1 MKRLLSTLMSAAMML
16 TLLTAGAQTALADEP
31 TQTGKVFA
39 GYYTDDTYETPVRDI
54 TGLTEGTDYV
64 AKFVS
69 DKVLQAK
76 YQLTYLANEDQDS
89 TRLRVVTTV
98 DSTRYKRVGFFVS
111 VNGGAEKTFESTK
124 VAKRIVGT
132 TDLGDLEYV
141 PTDFSPESQYFC
153 AFNFTVKKANYG
165 ATLTFTPF
173 WETFDGTVV
182 RGELHEDGETYG
194 RDIVIGESPAFNNKL
209 IGTAAELTAFAAESQ
224 TRNFANWTVKLTA
237 DIDLNPGWTAG
248 ASAPAQTWTSIG
260 SQAMPFAGTF
270 DGQGKTISGVF
281 LNTATARQGLFG
293 ETASTAVLRDFS
305 LTNSY
310 FTTNT
315 VRLGSIAGTFAG
327 RAERIYS
334 DALVNATGSANRI
347 GGLFGVAAGA
357 VVSECWYDGTVSAP
371 GKTYVGGLIGSAQDA
386 VVKLEHSLFTGAVT
400 STNQVG
406 GLIGY
411 VATTTTIDDCAGIGA
426 VTSVK
431 ATQGGTLVG
440 EKAGAASLTIS
451 NTAYGNNRD
460 STAYARIG
468 YSGTAD
474 SESNLTALANQAAIT
489 ALAGIGGIKS
499 LGACLNFADF
509 WTIRDSGSPTPV
521 CFGSDR
527 TFTAGSA
534 ADLADVAAASQR
546 FDFTGWTILLGTD
559 VDMNPGFTAGADGMT
574 DGADGTPAAWTPI
587 GSQSKPFA
595 GTFDGQGNT
604 ISGVYLSTTT
614 ARQGLFGETAST
626 AVLRDFSLTNS
637 YFTTNTVRLG
647 SIAGSFKGRAERIHS
662 DAFVTATGGTNGT
675 GGMFGLFDGD
685 AVVSECWYDGTIN
698 GQMHVGGLIGKVLN
712 AGTVTVEHSLFSGT
726 VTGISQVGGL
736 IGVTQSASGGVTIYD
751 SASLGTVTKTGSS
764 TQNGI
769 LVGYNTTT
777 LTARHSTAA
786 NSTAGNVTSGVA
798 NGTGS
803 SYTYPN
809 SGILSTKVSE
819 LTGFNGKTKL
829 SAYLLFDEYWSIREN
844 DVPVPVY
851 FSEGGGSNVYVI
863 STADALLAFAAESQ
877 TNNFAGWTIKLGAD
891 IDLNPG
897 WDASAK
903 VAAAQAWTPIG
914 SQSKPFAGTFDGQ
927 GHTISGVYMEISA
940 AINGLFRKTAETAV
954 LKNFRLENS
963 FLNVTAGNRVGSI
976 AGDGY
981 GAIYNVYSNAIID
994 GRGWTG
1000 GLVGFACSLTMEQCI
1015 FDGAY
1020 TNTTANGNGV
1030 GGLIGY
1036 INGGNTVIR
1045 NCINSGSVNA
1055 DLYTENNQ
1063 PKAGGLVGQVASSA
1077 TLSIENCLNTGLVS
1091 TVKTYTFGR
1100 ILGYNDNGC
1109 STTVTGSY
1117 ATQESCAS
1125 PDSNGRPTALEYEL
1139 VAQSDITGS
1148 AARTAMPLLDW
1159 VNVWQTVDG
1168 GLPTLRFSEASLGG
1182 NAVDAAAGS
1191 ADIALLGAVYA
1202 GTTLYQGDM
1211 HAHADDDGNLDET
1224 AALAQ
1229 WKSEM
1234 AGHDLDFVASLDH
1247 RQTTHIDNAEWDKD
1261 LFLYG
1266 TEPGTYITGLSSP
1279 SYSSALGKMHYLML
1293 FKTKGQLENVLSSV
1307 PAYNYNPAYS
1317 GTDPK
1322 PHAANGTVG
1331 YDYADFTKSGLSSL
1345 AATVKAQG
1353 GLFVFAHP
1361 YAYEYSSA
1369 SEDYFIA
1376 DGTALE
1382 LIYTSMSGD
1391 GTNAAY
1397 RLWKDLLAAGH
1408 KVWVTSGTD
1417 IHGGLDTQSDHD
1429 DNPNRAEKALISV
1442 YAVTD
1447 TAETS
1452 KADLVMDELVRGN
1465 FSAGSVGIKMCVGNT
1480 PMGGTVDFSGKR
1492 LVVEVSGFHK
1502 YVKDTAH
1509 KYYARVIT
1517 DQGIIYSQR
1526 LSGVNSAATFA
1537 LDADD
1542 SYGFYRV
1549 EVVDETGG
1557 RVISYG
1563 NPIWND

>member
-111 VNGGAEKTFESTK
+111 VNGGAEKTFGSTK

-315 VRLGSIAGTFAG
+315 VRLGSIAGSFKG
-327 RAERIYS
+327 RAERIHS
-334 DALVNATGSANRI
+334 DAFVTATGGTN
-347 GGLFGVAAGA
+347 GTGGMFGLFDGDA
-357 VVSECWYDGTVSAP
+357 VVSECWYDGTIN
-371 GKTYVGGLIGSAQDA
+371 GQMHVGGLIGKVLNAGT
-386 VVKLEHSLFTGAVT
+386 VTVEHSLFSGTVTGI
-400 STNQVG
+400 SQVG
-406 GLIGY
+406 GLIGVTQSASGGVTIY
-411 VATTTTIDDCAGIGA
+411 DSASLGTVTKTGSSTQNGILVGYNTTTLTARHSTAANSTAGN
-426 VTSVK
+426 VTSGVANGTGSSYTYPNSGILSTK
-431 ATQGGTLVG
+431 VSELTGFNGKTKLSAYLLFDEYWSIRENDVPVPVYFSEGGG
-440 EKAGAASLTIS
+440 S
-451 NTAYGNNRD
+451 NVYVI
-460 STAYARIG
+460 STADALL
-468 YSGTAD
+468 AFAA
-474 SESNLTALANQAAIT
+474 ESQTNNF
-489 ALAGIGGIKS
+489 AGWTIK
-499 LGACLNFADF
+499 LGADIDLNPGWDA
-509 WTIRDSGSPTPV
+509 
-521 CFGSDR
+521 
-527 TFTAGSA
+527 SA
-534 ADLADVAAASQR
+534 KVAAAQ
-546 FDFTGWTILLGTD
+546 
-559 VDMNPGFTAGADGMT
+559 
-574 DGADGTPAAWTPI
+574 AWTPI

-604 ISGVYLSTTT
+604 ISGVFLNTAT

-1063 PKAGGLVGQVASSA
+1063 PKVGGLVGQVASSA